1 MLLSLFSIY
10 TSFFPF
16 TLLFSIYTFLFIL
29 MQTYVLINSSL
40 SNFNNGELFSSA
52 IFQATIGQELPPQF
66 LRYKV
71 FSLEKFLALEFLS
84 LEKQ

>member
-1 MLLSLFSIY
+1 
-10 TSFFPF
+10 
-16 TLLFSIYTFLFIL
+16 

-52 IFQATIGQELPPQF
+52 IFQATIGRELPPQF
-66 LRYKV
+66 LQYTV
-71 FSLEKFLALEFLS
+71 FSLEKFLSLEFLS